1 MKFNLVLIT
10 LLASGILSAQELK
23 IGILQEWDIL
33 HPISYQTAASE
44 SVMHFLQRQIVYRR
58 PDGTVLPE
66 VAVQVPSFKNK
77 KAREIVEGG
86 KKIIVADWDL
96 RPEAVWSDGQP
107 ITCADWKLAWQVGL
121 NDKVSKTEKGIYTK
135 ISDITWAKG
144 NKKCTVKYSDNSWA
158 FDRDLPPFL
167 PSHIE
172 SQVYQKWAY
181 QQPQAYEQNSNYVKN
196 PSLAGLY
203 SGPYKIQEIKLGQY
217 ILFVANEKYWGQKPS
232 IQKILL
238 KYIPDSNLIKSY
250 LSSGQVQ
257 AIAPVGLP
265 FDVALN
271 IQSSAM
277 KGVHVQLIP
286 SFLYQALFLNL
297 ESPSLKFAEVRQA
310 LSLAIDKET
319 LVKSFFNSQLEPA
332 MSIQSEEKNSKN
344 IFKGDIKKANE
355 LLDKNGWK
363 LNLGLRQKNGQKLI
377 VVFKTSAG
385 LKVLE
390 NIQVYLCDR
399 FSQVGVQCSIKNE
412 PARVFLGDSVPRGQF
427 EIGLF
432 GNATYPDTSLKGL
445 FHSAEIPN
453 TKNAWAGGNV
463 IRLVNAQMDQLLN
476 QYDSEKSG
484 AVRKKILNQMDQMV
498 IQNHWI
504 IPLYHRK
511 EAMILPSGLKGF
523 QNDFRSTTMVFP
535 EKWVYNP

>member
-412 PARVFLGDSVPRGQF
+412 PTRVFLGDSVPRGQF

>member
-1 MKFNLVLIT
+1 MKFNLVLIS

-44 SVMHFLQRQIVYRR
+44 SVMHFLQRQIVYRSV
-58 PDGTVLPE
+58 DGTVLPE

-77 KAREIVEGG
+77 KAREIVENG
-86 KKIIVADWDL
+86 KKMIVAEWDL

-107 ITCADWKLAWQVGL
+107 ITCADWQFAWKAGL

-135 ISDITWAKG
+135 ISDITWAKN
-144 NKKCTVKYSDNSWA
+144 NKKCIVKYSDNSWA

-167 PSHIE
+167 PAHIE
-172 SQVYQKWAY
+172 SEIYKKWAD
-181 QQPQAYEQNSNYVKN
+181 QQPQSYEQNSNYVKN

-203 SGPYKIQEIKLGQY
+203 SGPYKVQEIKLGQY
-217 ILFVANEKYWGQKPS
+217 IVFVENEKYWGQKPA
-232 IQKILL
+232 IKKILL
-238 KYIPDSNLIKSY
+238 KFIPDSNLIKSY
-250 LSSGQVQ
+250 LASGQVQ

-271 IQSSAM
+271 IQAVQM
-277 KGVHVQLIP
+277 KNVKVQFIP

-297 ESPSLKFAEVRQA
+297 ESATLQNPEVRQA
-310 LSLAIDKET
+310 LNLAIDKESM
-319 LVKSFFNSQLEPA
+319 VKNFFNSQLEPA
-332 MSIQSEEKNSKN
+332 MSIQSQEKTAKN
-344 IFKGDIKKANE
+344 FFKGDIKKANE

-363 LNLGLRQKNGQKLI
+363 LNSGVRQKNDQKLI

-399 FSQVGVQCSIKNE
+399 FSQVGIQCSIKNE
-412 PARVFLGDSVPRGQF
+412 PARVFLGDSVPHGQF
-427 EIGLF
+427 EIGMF

-445 FHSAEIPN
+445 FHSTEIPN
-453 TKNAWAGGNV
+453 SKNSWAGGNV
-463 IRLVNAQMDQLLN
+463 IRLVNPQMDQLLAN
-476 QYDSEKSG
+476 LDSERSG
-484 AVRKKILNQMDQMV
+484 ALRRKILNNIDQL
-498 IQNHWI
+498 IQQNNWI

-511 EAMILPSGLKGF
+511 EAMILPAGLNGF
-523 QNDFRSTTMVFP
+523 QNDFKSTTMVFP
-535 EKWVYNP
+535 EKWVYKQ

>member
-44 SVMHFLQRQIVYRR
+44 SVMHFLQRQIVYRS

-77 KAREIVEGG
+77 KAREISEGG

-96 RPEAVWSDGQP
+96 RSEAVWSDGQP
-107 ITCADWKLAWQVGL
+107 ITCADWKFAWQVGL

-135 ISDITWAKG
+135 ISDITWAKN

-172 SQVYQKWAY
+172 SQVYQKWAD

-297 ESPSLKFAEVRQA
+297 ESPSLKFTEVRQA

-332 MSIQSEEKNSKN
+332 MSIQSVEKNIKN

-363 LNLGLRQKNGQKLI
+363 LNSGLRQKNGQKLI

-399 FSQVGVQCSIKNE
+399 FSQVGIQCSIKNE

-463 IRLVNAQMDQLLN
+463 IRLVNSQMDQLLN
-476 QYDSEKSG
+476 QYDSEKSC
-484 AVRKKILNQMDQMV
+484 AARKKILNQIDQMV

-511 EAMILPSGLKGF
+511 EAMILPSALKGF